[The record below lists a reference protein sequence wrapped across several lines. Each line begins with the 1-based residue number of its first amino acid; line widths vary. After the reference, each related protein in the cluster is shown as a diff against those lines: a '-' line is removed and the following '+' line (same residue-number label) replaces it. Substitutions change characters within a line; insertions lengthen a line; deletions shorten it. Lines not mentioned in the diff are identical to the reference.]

1 MSRNRVVKMRPG
13 TDRNVWSISQ
23 VRDDVNCS
31 SSVCY
36 GILGLGSIPRR
47 CDNHPVMMF
56 TSLKSLEVLCFPQPL
71 FLLPLR
77 LFEHF
82 LPHTATAQTLT
93 AINNFMLS
101 LSFRTGMPQS

>member
-1 MSRNRVVKMRPG
+1 MSRNRVVEMRHG

-23 VRDDVNCS
+23 VRDDVNCF

-36 GILGLGSIPRR
+36 GILGLGSIRHR
-47 CDNHPVMMF
+47 CDNHAVMMF
-56 TSLKSLEVLCFPQPL
+56 TSLKSLEVLRFPQPHLL
-71 FLLPLR
+71 FPLR
-77 LFEHF
+77 LLKHL

-93 AINNFMLS
+93 AINNFVLS